1 MEIIY
6 REAREDDAAAL
17 LDHVHK
23 VATETDNLSFGKDSF
38 NISVEKEAR
47 FISRFAKNP
56 YDLML
61 VALDGDTVVAN
72 GIIERERVLRYN
84 HRATLSIT
92 VLRDYWGQGIGT
104 RLMELLIE
112 FSRSSGAVT
121 LSLDVRSDNIRAI
134 SLYKKFGFEKIGTY
148 RKFFKIDGKY
158 YDADLMQLVF

>member
-92 VLRDYWGQGIGT
+92 VLCDYWGQGIGT
-104 RLMELLIE
+104 RLMELMMD
-112 FSRSSGAVT
+112 FCKSSGLKT
-121 LSLDVRSDNIRAI
+121 LSLEARADNTRAI
-134 SLYKKFGFEKIGTY
+134 SFYKKFSFEEIGIY
-148 RKFFKIDGKY
+148 RSFFKIDGNY
-158 YDADLMQLVF
+158 YDGILMQLIF